1 MEGQMVSMTRWE
13 NEQDWEVLVGT
24 VSHKTSL
31 LYHICQ
37 TKVFSDV
44 NCMTIYLITFL

>member
-1 MEGQMVSMTRWE
+1 MEEQMVSMRRWE
-13 NEQDWEVLVGT
+13 NEQDWEVLVGI

-37 TKVFSDV
+37 KKG
-44 NCMTIYLITFL
+44 FL